1 MPSLLKKWKGV
12 HDGVKESTEA
22 YNSICEV
29 ASIENQQEWLTIE
42 AEAQERRWEDK
53 TAMDVYD
60 VQADKSNFIIF
71 SEKHYTH
78 QEYRT
83 NCS

>member
-12 HDGVKESTEA
+12 HDDVKESTEA

-42 AEAQERRWEDK
+42 AEAQKRRWEDK

-60 VQADKSNFIIF
+60 VQADKSNFITF
-71 SEKHYTH
+71 SKKHYTH

-83 NCS
+83 NFS